1 MKRNAA
7 DGLFTK
13 SSYFRFEYVYCG
25 MAILLKRNDW
35 NKKPTDLPETF
46 NY

>member
-13 SSYFRFEYVYCG
+13 SSNLHVEGRMHEKTR
-25 MAILLKRNDW
+25 MARRGNG
-35 NKKPTDLPETF
+35 EG
-46 NY
+46 